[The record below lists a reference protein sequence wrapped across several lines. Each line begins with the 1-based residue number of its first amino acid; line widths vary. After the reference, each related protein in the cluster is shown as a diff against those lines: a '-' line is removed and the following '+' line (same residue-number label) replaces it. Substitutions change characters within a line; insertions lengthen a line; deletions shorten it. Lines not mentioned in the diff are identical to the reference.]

1 MTELPED
8 QPAEDPPAGDRL
20 TRWNAL
26 ATFCMAVL
34 ACLLSTLALLATH
47 GDAAPRVVTPA
58 HAATPAMALREVP
71 DMARPLLAI
80 ELVLPHLR
88 QPDPFPRAFAVA
100 VALAAGDAE
109 ATRLLLPLAP
119 AAADGAPTLRDLA
132 ASLPDAAGPAALV
145 EIGFAPDAGWIARRV
160 AGVARMGASL
170 GAAPTGGL
178 AALRDAAAR
187 LEAGDASGAEAAL
200 NALPADSAAA
210 IAPWRAGLLRRITA
224 DAAAARLSDL
234 SVRRA
239 RDAAR

>member
-1 MTELPED
+1 MTEAPL
-8 QPAEDPPAGDRL
+8 DPPAGDRL
-20 TRWNAL
+20 ARWNAL
-26 ATFCMAVL
+26 ATFCLALL

-47 GDAAPRVVTPA
+47 GDSAPRIVAPA
-58 HAATPAMALREVP
+58 HAAPPSMPTRDVP
-71 DMARPLLAI
+71 DIARPLLAI

-119 AAADGAPTLRDLA
+119 AAADGAPTTRDLA
-132 ASLPDAAGPAALV
+132 ATLPEAAGPAALV

-187 LEAGDASGAEAAL
+187 LEAGDAAGAEAVLAT
-200 NALPADSAAA
+200 LPAESAAA
-210 IAPWRAGLLRRITA
+210 IAAWRAGLLRRIAA

-234 SVRRA
+234 AVLRA
-239 RDAAR
+239 REAAR